1 MAFIA
6 GIDIGGTRTRCAL
19 ARKDKPH
26 EVYRKSSVA
35 TPQQGPSVVLDVVED
50 MIRDGLGV
58 NEPLCAVGCV
68 APGMTDTQSGVVLE
82 AANLNNWINVPLV
95 TELERR
101 FKVPAAVEN
110 DVNAAALAETRLSTS
125 GEKSPVVYVTLST
138 GVAAGIVIDGK
149 ILRGANYCSG
159 EIGSIIP
166 APEYLNQDWQPGGCL
181 EQLAG
186 GIGLADQWAKI
197 QGTSSTTTS
206 ALEVFQ
212 AADAGNVKAV
222 ALINKAT
229 DYLAQAIVALVCV
242 LDPEIVILGGSI
254 GLARPSIAERMRQ
267 ALAESVPH
275 APPIQ
280 PSYLGE
286 DAPLLGSLV
295 LAGSC
300 AGDAFSGSTASSS
313 SGSLAD
319 INPPL

>member
-95 TELERR
+95 AELERR
-101 FKVPAAVEN
+101 FKVPAAIEN

-125 GEKSPVVYVTLST
+125 SEKSPVVYVTLST

-186 GIGLADQWAKI
+186 GVGLADQWAKM

-267 ALAESVPH
+267 VLAESVPH

>member
-1 MAFIA
+1 MTLIA

-26 EVYRKSSVA
+26 EIYRRISVA
-35 TPQQGPSVVLDVVED
+35 TPQQGPDAVLDAVED
-50 MIRDGLGV
+50 MIRDKLGV
-58 NEPLCAVGCV
+58 EEPLCAVGCV

-82 AANLNNWINVPLV
+82 ATNLNYWTNIPLV
-95 TELERR
+95 TELETR
-101 FKVPAAVEN
+101 FQAPAAIEN
-110 DVNAAALAETRLSTS
+110 DVNAAVIAETRLSVST
-125 GEKSPVVYVTLST
+125 EMSPVVYVTLST

-166 APEYLNQDWQPGGCL
+166 SPEYLGQDWQPGGCL

-186 GIGLADQWAKI
+186 GVGLAAQWAKI
-197 QGTSSTTTS
+197 QGAPPNTTS

-212 AADAGNVKAV
+212 AADAGDIEAI

-229 DYLAQAIVALVCV
+229 DYLAQAIVALVCI
-242 LDPEIVILGGSI
+242 LDPAIVILGGSI
-254 GLARPSIAERMRQ
+254 GLARPRIAERMRQ
-267 ALAESVPH
+267 VLAESVPH
-275 APPIQ
+275 APPLL

-286 DAPLLGSLV
+286 DAPLLGSLI

-300 AGDAFSGSTASSS
+300 LGDSFSDPAASSAS
-313 SGSLAD
+313 DSRAD
-319 INPPL
+319 ISPPL